1 MTIMTAKVLQDNF
14 ATVAEVYYKG
24 KRVTGSA
31 KRAKGDRSNPDVGR
45 DLATARAL
53 AKLAQHLEKKAWKQI
68 NRADKEAEA
77 KARARV
83 KTAKIKA
90 EAEATTKDRVYGWCK
105 THSAPVLMDLADSNS
120 NCAVTYKRY
129 TSYSDALDHR
139 GK

>member
-1 MTIMTAKVLQDNF
+1 MTIMTTKVLQDNF

-53 AKLAQHLEKKAWKQI
+53 AKLAQHLENKAWKQI

-77 KARARV
+77 KARARL
-83 KTAKIKA
+83 ACGFG
-90 EAEATTKDRVYGWCK
+90 AEATTKDRVYGWCK
-105 THSAPVLMDLADSNS
+105 THSAPVLMDWADS
-120 NCAVTYKRY
+120 NCAVTDKRY